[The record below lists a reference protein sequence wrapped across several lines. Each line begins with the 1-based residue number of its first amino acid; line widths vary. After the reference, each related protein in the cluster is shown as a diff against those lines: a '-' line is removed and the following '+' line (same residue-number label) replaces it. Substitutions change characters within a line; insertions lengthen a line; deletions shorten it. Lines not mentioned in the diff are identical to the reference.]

1 MLRGINH
8 AGITVAD
15 LDRSISFYRDALG
28 LTLLDVFERTTDDI
42 GEIVGYPGARLRI
55 AMLRVPGDPA
65 RVELIQYL
73 APSGSPTRTETCN
86 SGTGHVCFE
95 ATDIHATHA
104 RLVEAGFP
112 ARSAGPVE
120 ITQGPHRVTLAM
132 YVRDPDGYTV
142 ELFQPPTDTTRR

>member
-15 LDRSISFYRDALG
+15 LDRSIAFYCDVLG

-73 APSGSPTRTETCN
+73 EPGGSPTRPETCN

-95 ATDIHATHA
+95 AGDVHAVHT

-112 ARSAGPVE
+112 ARSRGPVE
-120 ITQGPHRVTLAM
+120 ITQGPHRGTLAM

-142 ELFQPPTDTTRR
+142 ELFQPPCE